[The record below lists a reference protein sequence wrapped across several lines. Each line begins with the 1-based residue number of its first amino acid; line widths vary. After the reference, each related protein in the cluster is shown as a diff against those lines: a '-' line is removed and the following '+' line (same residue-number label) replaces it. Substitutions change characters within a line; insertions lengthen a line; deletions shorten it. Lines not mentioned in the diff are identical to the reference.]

1 MSVTAQQILNHR
13 QGRKASGMMG
23 CMTGKPVPPP
33 NFFGFKDV
41 QIWRTD
47 SQGRLPGDE
56 GFNPRDPGCF
66 CFDCRGSFDKD
77 GILDAELVN
86 EGHPRACDVYASLI
100 NHHIPTSLPP
110 LVNTALPPNPS
121 LKDLE
126 KVMKFAMG
134 TLECS
139 IHSEL
144 ILTMD
149 RRRRA
154 IYCEDKTEA
163 DNQLEYEHKLYDL
176 QEAVSKLRIALEGY
190 CREVDKF
197 LG

>member
-1 MSVTAQQILNHR
+1 MSVTAQEIVAHR
-13 QGRKASGMMG
+13 EGRKKAGLQG
-23 CMTGKPVPPP
+23 CITGKPVPPLS
-33 NFFGFKDV
+33 FFGYKDV

-86 EGHPRACDVYASLI
+86 EGHARACHIYASLI
-100 NHHIPTSLPP
+100 NIPTSIPP
-110 LVNTALPPNPS
+110 RVNTVLPPNPS

-126 KVMKFAMG
+126 QVMKYAMG
-134 TLECS
+134 TLEGS

-154 IYCEDKTEA
+154 IHCEDKTEA
-163 DNQLEYEHKLYDL
+163 DNQLEHEHKLLDL
-176 QEAVSKLRIALEGY
+176 QDAVTKLRIALEGY

-197 LG
+197 LA